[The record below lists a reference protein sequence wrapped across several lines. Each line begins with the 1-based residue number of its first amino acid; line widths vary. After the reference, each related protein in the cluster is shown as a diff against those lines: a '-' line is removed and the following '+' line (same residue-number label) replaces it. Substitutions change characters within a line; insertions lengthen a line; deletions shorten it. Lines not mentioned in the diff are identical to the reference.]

1 MVETV
6 FVIFLL
12 LSKHLLVD
20 FPFQTSFQYL
30 NKGTWLHLGGLLHS
44 SLHGIGTLI
53 ILLCFTNPLLAF
65 ALAVLDFVLHYLIDY
80 CKVNINRKLGYS
92 PVNSEQFWWLL
103 GIDQWLHQL
112 TYLAIVLI
120 ALN

>member
-6 FVIFLL
+6 LVIFLL

-20 FPFQTSFQYL
+20 FPLQTSFQYL

-53 ILLCFTNPLLAF
+53 ILLCFTNPLMAF
-65 ALAVLDFVLHYLIDY
+65 TLAVLDFVLHYLIDY
-80 CKVNINRKLGYS
+80 GKVNINRNLGYS

-103 GIDQWLHQL
+103 GLDQWLHQL
-112 TYLAIVLI
+112 TYLGIVLI
-120 ALN
+120 MKG